1 MVTTSTVG
9 TYKVITSTHYLP
21 QLRDFFWNKSTV
33 HSMYAPI
40 QCYVFYSDAIPLPQF
55 ALILISTVGIPSPQ
69 NTLHDQLDKA
79 STDEYLTLHF
89 FQLLILDSQL
99 NTSILRVQIQVK

>member
-1 MVTTSTVG
+1 
-9 TYKVITSTHYLP
+9 
-21 QLRDFFWNKSTV
+21 
-33 HSMYAPI
+33 MYAPI
-40 QCYVFYSDAIPLPQF
+40 LCYVFYSDAIPLPQF